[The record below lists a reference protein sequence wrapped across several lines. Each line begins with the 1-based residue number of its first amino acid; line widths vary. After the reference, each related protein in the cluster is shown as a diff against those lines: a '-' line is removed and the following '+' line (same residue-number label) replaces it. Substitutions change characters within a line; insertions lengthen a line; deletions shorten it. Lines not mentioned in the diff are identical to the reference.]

1 MDVREALFSLQDL
14 SYKAFH
20 TKLMP
25 TVEKETVIGVRTPD
39 VRRLARSL
47 SPQDA
52 AVFLDALPHK
62 YYEENNVH
70 ACLIASCKDFDTAVS
85 LSERFLPYINNW
97 ATCDMFFPKVFQ
109 KNPDAILPYIRKWI
123 CDEKAYTVR
132 FAIGLLMR
140 LFLGERFSPEYLSL
154 VAEVPQEDYYVYMMV
169 AWYYAEALVKQ
180 YDATI
185 LYLTEHRLPVRTH
198 NKAIQKAI
206 ESFRIPT
213 ETKTYLRT
221 LRR

>member
-20 TKLMP
+20 TRLMP

-47 SPQDA
+47 SPQDT
-52 AVFLDALPHK
+52 AVFLDSLPHD

-70 ACLIASCKDFDTAVS
+70 ACLIANCKDFDTAIA
-85 LSERFLPYINNW
+85 LTERFLPYINNW

-109 KNPDAILPYIRKWI
+109 KNRDALLPYIRKWI
-123 CDEKAYTVR
+123 CDEREFTMR

-140 LFLGERFSPEYLSL
+140 LFLEDRFSTEYLSL
-154 VAEVPQEDYYVYMMV
+154 VAEVPQEHYYVYMMV
-169 AWYYAEALVKQ
+169 AWYFAEALIKQ

-185 LYLTEHRLPVRTH
+185 VYFTEHRLVRRTH
-198 NKAIQKAI
+198 NKAIQKAV
-206 ESFRIPT
+206 ESFRIPLK
-213 ETKTYLRT
+213 TKTYLRT

>member
-14 SYKAFH
+14 SYKTFH
-20 TKLMP
+20 TRLIP
-25 TVEKETVIGVRTPD
+25 TVDKETVIGVRTPD

-52 AVFLDALPHK
+52 AAFLDALPHR

-70 ACLIASCKDFDTAVS
+70 ACLIARSKDFDTAVS

-109 KNPDAILPYIRKWI
+109 KNHNAILPYIRKWM
-123 CDEKAYTVR
+123 CDEKEYTVR

-140 LFLGERFSPEYLSL
+140 LFLEEHFSPEYPSL
-154 VAEVPQEDYYVYMMV
+154 VAKVPQEDYYVYMMV
-169 AWYYAEALVKQ
+169 AWYFAEALIKQ
-180 YDATI
+180 YDAVI
-185 LYLTEHRLPVRTH
+185 MYLTEHRLPVRTH
-198 NKAIQKAI
+198 NKTIQKAI
-206 ESFRIPT
+206 ESFRIPA
-213 ETKTYLRT
+213 EIKSYLRT